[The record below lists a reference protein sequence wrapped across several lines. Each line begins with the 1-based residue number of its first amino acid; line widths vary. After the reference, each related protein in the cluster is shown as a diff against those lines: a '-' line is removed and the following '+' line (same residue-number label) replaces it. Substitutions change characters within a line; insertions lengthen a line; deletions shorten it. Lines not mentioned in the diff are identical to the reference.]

1 MLAQKVGYLLD
12 HPEEVERIGVRNNSA
27 ATRVYGPDSYRGS
40 LHLMV
45 SQWVCHHPHWF
56 PLIQQPG
63 GPVWTREGE
72 GLRQVTAIPE
82 GYTNTIREFPES
94 VVCQL
99 PVLGLPP
106 IEYAAIQGLPQPV
119 SPLPDSPPELPR
131 GKRSIR
137 ARWPKGRSV
146 PDCGIAGIREAAA
159 RVASR
164 KFTGPRCRRDFI
176 RKPSPDRNSSGNSS
190 TGHGDTTRTSRSESR
205 SRLDSIQNN
214 GPGEPTPD
222 R

>member
-1 MLAQKVGYLLD
+1 
-12 HPEEVERIGVRNNSA
+12 
-27 ATRVYGPDSYRGS
+27 
-40 LHLMV
+40 MV

-82 GYTNTIREFPES
+82 GYTSTIREFPES

-106 IEYAAIQGLPQPV
+106 IEYAAIQGLPQPA
-119 SPLPDSPPELPR
+119 PLYLSHHPNCPAASVVFGRD
-131 GKRSIR
+131 GQR
-137 ARWPKGRSV
+137 AASV
-146 PDCGIAGIREAAA
+146 PDFGIAGIREAAA
-159 RVASR
+159 RVALR
-164 KFTGPRCRRDFI
+164 KFTGSRCRRDFI
-176 RKPSPDRNSSGNSS
+176 RKPSPDRSSSGKSS
-190 TGHGDTTRTSRSESR
+190 TGHGDTTRTNRSESH

-222 R
+222 L